1 MNGLSHLLNRREG
14 DFMTLKKSIRKAG
27 ETDRSSATK
36 TKDQDRSK
44 GAVESDKNEAADS
57 NTNMQGQLGHRDKDK
72 VLKEA
77 DSDLPG

>member
-1 MNGLSHLLNRREG
+1 
-14 DFMTLKKSIRKAG
+14 MTSKRSIHEAT
-27 ETDRSSATK
+27 EADRDSVTN

-57 NTNMQGQLGHRDKDK
+57 NTNMQGQLGHRDKDR
-72 VLKEA
+72 VLKDA